1 MAELFRTRCSQGFL
15 VITEDFIRVELAQ
28 LRQQTL
34 YRQSLTGVDL
44 KVTVQPIK
52 LLGMK
57 GAATLVFHG
66 GMEVFRVDMVS
77 LPIAREIVGL
87 LQRPQQK

>member
-1 MAELFRTRCSQGFL
+1 MTELFRTRCTQGTL
-15 VITEDFIRVELAQ
+15 IVTEEYIRVELAQ

-34 YRQSLTGVDL
+34 YQHSLTGVDL

-57 GAATLVFHG
+57 GAATLTFHG

-87 LQRPQQK
+87 LQHPR